1 MDEPYRWTA
10 LVQNNLS
17 TELERQVSVINSS
30 LSGNN
35 SMHSNL
41 ALISKG
47 IERSPKVAVIMNV
60 INDIGLLTKTNS
72 YFDVPASRSIINN
85 KI

>member
-1 MDEPYRWTA
+1 M
-10 LVQNNLS
+10 LS
-17 TELERQVSVINSS
+17 PS

-47 IERSPKVAVIMNV
+47 IERSQKVAVIMNV

-72 YFDVPASRSIINN
+72 YFDVPASGQLLTIKIYMIMKENYNN
-85 KI
+85 LTYFLKKH